1 MAYDNTLDPHNPIT
15 RHFLER
21 DPLAQSRMQNF
32 IERNQAGK
40 SVQRWTDIYLNSKNP
55 AMRREAYNALQS
67 LERRE
72 NINRQM
78 LERAAEKEK
87 EREQE
92 ERQNAYANKIRELV
106 QGQLRSTLNIDD
118 PNLTAAEVVQAI
130 KAGKSGEAELIER
143 SLTNNPEI
151 RYPANPPKVD
161 PQIRSE
167 TSTGETVTTSTVPV
181 EANTT
186 ASPPDVRTAIT
197 DGQNIQARNAQ
208 KELLVDSLLNPSS
221 QAPTASTG
229 WDRLFK
235 IMSRMGATGGVSPVQ
250 DFIRGNI
257 ALSNQEAAA
266 AQNYQER
273 MLKEK
278 DLAERRA
285 DRDERLRLEK
295 RRVEL
300 AEEAAA
306 LRGLESQYIG
316 RTKTDQDNVTA
327 QILSYIQAGN
337 LSEYADKLD
346 GTWIERRVGMGLSN
360 EEIAEGLTLS
370 VIEIYNRAI
379 ANNTPI
385 TIEQAI
391 EQAATKPGDE
401 SSGNASGIRSDS
413 PVKINPAAP
422 IESK

>member
-1 MAYDNTLDPHNPIT
+1 MADDNTIDPLNPIT
-15 RHFLER
+15 RHFIER

-151 RYPANPPKVD
+151 RYPAFD

-167 TSTGETVTTSTVPV
+167 TSTGEPVTTSNAPV
-181 EANTT
+181 ESVTT
-186 ASPPDVRTAIT
+186 SPPNVKTAIT

-273 MLKEK
+273 MIKER

-295 RRVEL
+295 ERLEL
-300 AEEAAA
+300 AKEGAA

-327 QILSYIQAGN
+327 QILSYIQAVN